1 MSEVNK
7 NMNTIPEKNKASGLS
22 YVYTECGLE
31 LPVLDI
37 THPLYTESIKEE
49 SLEALCK
56 ESAQRARSMKEMP
69 DTQKMVIVEKSY
81 IFGKYFHKDPTAA
94 YLSGMSTY
102 MLKLGPGL
110 IGGGEERNI
119 DRMIAMGVVS
129 IAARM
134 RLRDICRLQANTL
147 IPRLMTSPGKEL
159 CLVNIAGGAAADSIN
174 TLILILVEDQSLL
187 KNRKIE
193 INVFDIDIHSTT
205 FAGRCLEAL
214 KAPGCHFHGLDI
226 SFNHIKYNW
235 ADTRD
240 LIDILAKK
248 KDCVLTGTSE
258 GGLFEYANVEEIKN
272 NLDAIYDNSPDDLH
286 FTGSVIHDI
295 DTVDPTMAAMAEESR
310 GSLQL
315 WGIQGLRSILEKTN
329 WKLDI
334 TMDKNP
340 VYGVF
345 TLKKELN

>member
-7 NMNTIPEKNKASGLS
+7 GMSTVREKNKVSGLS

-37 THPLYTESIKEE
+37 THPLFTASINEE

-56 ESAQRARSMKEMP
+56 ESAQRAKSMKEMP
-69 DTQKMVIVEKSY
+69 AAQKMVMAEKSY
-81 IFGKYFHKDPTAA
+81 IFGRYFHKDPNAT

-102 MLKLGPGL
+102 MLKLGPNL

-119 DRMIAMGVVS
+119 DRMITMGVISV
-129 IAARM
+129 AARM
-134 RLRDICRLQANTL
+134 RLRDICRLQANAL
-147 IPRLMTSPGKEL
+147 VPQLMTSPGKDL
-159 CLVNIAGGAAADSIN
+159 CLINIAGGAAADSIN
-174 TLILILVEDQSLL
+174 TLILVLAEDQALL

-193 INVFDIDIHSTT
+193 INVFDIDTDSPT

-214 KAPGCHFHGLDI
+214 MAPGSHFHGLDI
-226 SFNHIKYNW
+226 TFNHIKYNW
-235 ADTRD
+235 TDTRD

-248 KDCVLTGTSE
+248 RDCILIGTSE
-258 GGLFEYANVEEIKN
+258 GGLFEYAGDEEIIN
-272 NLDAIYDNSPDDLH
+272 NLDAIYDNSPDDMQ
-286 FTGSVIHDI
+286 FFGSVIHDI
-295 DTVDPTMAAMAEESR
+295 DTVDPTVVAMAEESG

-315 WGIQGLRSILEKTN
+315 WGIAGLRSILEKTK
-329 WKLDI
+329 WKLDN
-334 TMDKNP
+334 TTDKNP

-345 TLKKELN
+345 TLKKD